1 MRNEQMYPTVRN
13 YSTDWAHAIVA
24 PPQMRCYSPSMTR
37 AILHVNLDAF
47 YAPVEMRD
55 NTDLRGK
62 PVKPDHTI
70 SRQN

>member
-1 MRNEQMYPTVRN
+1 
-13 YSTDWAHAIVA
+13 
-24 PPQMRCYSPSMTR
+24 MTR